1 MSTNIEREAELK
13 RYLEEAF
20 RAFEDGQDERAR
32 RLCRQVLA
40 IDPNN
45 TTAHSLMGLLY
56 EREGRMSE
64 AIEQFQPV
72 VEANPQSEADLQT
85 LRRMQGEDEPLP
97 TYATLANE
105 DEEAEARRKVYL
117 WAGVAALAVA
127 LLVLIS
133 FGVMASSQNRARTAE
148 TAITQD
154 LDAARAAY
162 NRGQYTEAIAAAQRV
177 LSVAPGNTLA
187 RSIIDQS
194 NQQLNR
200 GRVASPT
207 AIAAAPNVAAAPYS
221 APALPPAQPPVMA
234 QPAPTAALPAPS
246 RPAAPIAVA
255 PPPAR
260 PSIGNPQAPVLA
272 DSVPPATVGGGVQ
285 VVRPSNQNQFPN
297 LGRTGEA
304 ITLNSTLNRSPM
316 YPPRP
321 PVAPQANTP
330 RPPATSTTPR
340 PAPQP
345 SATTPSTPTTTGRG
359 SIHIEVSPGPAAG
372 TAPSTQQPA
381 PAPSGTIAG
390 PVQTTPASPDD
401 ELDPAVRA
409 ELERQNRIRMQRERN
424 AGN

>member
-234 QPAPTAALPAPS
+234 
-246 RPAAPIAVA
+246 
-255 PPPAR
+255 
-260 PSIGNPQAPVLA
+260 
-272 DSVPPATVGGGVQ
+272 
-285 VVRPSNQNQFPN
+285 
-297 LGRTGEA
+297 
-304 ITLNSTLNRSPM
+304 
-316 YPPRP
+316 
-321 PVAPQANTP
+321 
-330 RPPATSTTPR
+330 
-340 PAPQP
+340 
-345 SATTPSTPTTTGRG
+345 
-359 SIHIEVSPGPAAG
+359 
-372 TAPSTQQPA
+372 
-381 PAPSGTIAG
+381 
-390 PVQTTPASPDD
+390 
-401 ELDPAVRA
+401 
-409 ELERQNRIRMQRERN
+409 
-424 AGN
+424 